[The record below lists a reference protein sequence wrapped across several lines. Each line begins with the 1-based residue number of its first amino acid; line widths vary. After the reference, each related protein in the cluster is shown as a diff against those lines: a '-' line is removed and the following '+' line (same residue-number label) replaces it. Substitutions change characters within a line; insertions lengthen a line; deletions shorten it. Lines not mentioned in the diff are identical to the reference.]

1 MKYIDFT
8 TSLPQGYDP
17 EQLAR
22 RVRHLAARLRD
33 FGPGGPELLSADQT
47 TGQVRARF
55 PGHDTGHIR
64 RQLEERFGIRTRLD
78 GDALLFQLTPH
89 IAFEELDHVW
99 GCLFELLF

>member
-1 MKYIDFT
+1 MKHIDFT
-8 TSLPQGYDP
+8 VPLPQCYDP
-17 EQLAR
+17 EHLAR
-22 RVRHLAARLRD
+22 QVRHLAARLRD

-55 PGHDTGHIR
+55 PGHSADDIR
-64 RQLEERFGIRTRLD
+64 RQLEERFFIRTRLG

>member
-1 MKYIDFT
+1 MKYTDFT
-8 TSLPQGYDP
+8 ASLPQGYDP

-22 RVRHLAARLRD
+22 RVRHLAARRRD

-55 PGHDTGHIR
+55 PGHSADDIR

-78 GDALLFQLTPH
+78 GDALLLRLTPH
-89 IAFEELDHVW
+89 IASEEVAHVL